1 MNTSGFTFRPL
12 CQIIQDGIP
21 GLQFGFWNNYGVS
34 ILPDSYSEQDLPF
47 VLFARLCKDER
58 FQNATV
64 SVAIFKGEDFG
75 ETKDKT
81 IDIMEKM
88 GHKPTILDMRAAMF
102 TKVSPEY
109 LLKILRTVVQMEVQ

>member
-12 CQIIQDGIP
+12 CQVVKDGIP

-34 ILPDSYSEQDLPF
+34 ILPDSYSED
-47 VLFARLCKDER
+47 KR
-58 FQNATV
+58 FENATV
-64 SVAIFKGEDFG
+64 SVVIFKGEHF
-75 ETKDKT
+75 EESENKT

-88 GHKPTILDMRAAMF
+88 RHRPTILDMRANMF

-109 LLKILRTVVQMEVQ
+109 LLKILHTVAQMEVQ

>member
-12 CQIIQDGIP
+12 CQILKDGIP

-34 ILPDSYSEQDLPF
+34 ILPDSYSE
-47 VLFARLCKDER
+47 DER

-64 SVAIFKGEDFG
+64 SVAIFKGVSFEDS
-75 ETKDKT
+75 EDKT

-88 GHKPTILDMRAAMF
+88 GHKPTILDMRTTMF

-109 LLKILRTVVQMEVQ
+109 LLEILRTVVQMEVQ

>member
-12 CQIIQDGIP
+12 CQILKDGIP

-34 ILPDSYSEQDLPF
+34 ILPDSYSE
-47 VLFARLCKDER
+47 DER

-64 SVAIFKGEDFG
+64 SVAIFKGADFG
-75 ETKDKT
+75 DSEDKT

-88 GHKPTILDMRAAMF
+88 GHKPTILDMRTAMF

-109 LLKILRTVVQMEVQ
+109 LLEILRTVIQMEVQ

>member
-12 CQIIQDGIP
+12 CQILKDGIP

-34 ILPDSYSEQDLPF
+34 ILPDSYSE
-47 VLFARLCKDER
+47 DER
-58 FQNATV
+58 FENATV
-64 SVAIFKGEDFG
+64 SVIIFKG
-75 ETKDKT
+75 KDSEECENKT

-88 GHKPTILDMRAAMF
+88 GHKPTILDMRTAMF

-109 LLKILRTVVQMEVQ
+109 LLEILRTVVQMEVQ

>member
-12 CQIIQDGIP
+12 FQVLKDRIP

-34 ILPDSYSEQDLPF
+34 IIPDSYS
-47 VLFARLCKDER
+47 KDER
-58 FQNATV
+58 FEHATV
-64 SVAIFKGEDFG
+64 SVVIFKGEHFEESEDA
-75 ETKDKT
+75 T

-88 GHKPTILDMRAAMF
+88 GHRPTIWDMRTTMF

-109 LLKILRTVVQMEVQ
+109 LLKILHTVSQMEVQ

>member
-12 CQIIQDGIP
+12 CQSIQDGIP

-34 ILPDSYSEQDLPF
+34 ILPDSYSE
-47 VLFARLCKDER
+47 DER
-58 FQNATV
+58 FENATV
-64 SVAIFKGEDFG
+64 SVTIFKGKNFE
-75 ETKDKT
+75 ECENKT

-88 GHKPTILDMRAAMF
+88 EHKPTILDMRATMF

-109 LLKILRTVVQMEVQ
+109 LLKILHTVAQMEVQ

>member
-12 CQIIQDGIP
+12 CQIMRDGIP

-34 ILPDSYSEQDLPF
+34 IFPDSYSE
-47 VLFARLCKDER
+47 DER
-58 FQNATV
+58 FENATV
-64 SVAIFKGEDFG
+64 SVVVFRGEHLEECEDA
-75 ETKDKT
+75 T

-88 GHKPTILDMRAAMF
+88 EHTPTIQDMKTTMF

-109 LLKILRTVVQMEVQ
+109 LLKILHTVAQMEVQ

>member
-12 CQIIQDGIP
+12 CQILKDGIP

-34 ILPDSYSEQDLPF
+34 ILPDSYSE
-47 VLFARLCKDER
+47 DER
-58 FQNATV
+58 FENATV
-64 SVAIFKGEDFG
+64 SVAIFKGVSFG
-75 ETKDKT
+75 DSEDKT

-88 GHKPTILDMRAAMF
+88 GHKPTILDMRTTMF

-109 LLKILRTVVQMEVQ
+109 LLKILHTVSQMEVQ

>member
-12 CQIIQDGIP
+12 CQTIQDGIP

-34 ILPDSYSEQDLPF
+34 ILPDSYSE
-47 VLFARLCKDER
+47 DER
-58 FQNATV
+58 FENATV
-64 SVAIFKGEDFG
+64 SVTIFKGKDF
-75 ETKDKT
+75 EECENKT

-88 GHKPTILDMRAAMF
+88 EHKPTILDMRATMF

-109 LLKILRTVVQMEVQ
+109 LLKILHTIAQMEVQ